1 MRARVALAVLSFFA
15 AFAASA
21 TPVLPSVAVAAADR
35 APALG
40 GEAERTPGVS
50 SNQAPVQLRAAR
62 ESNARPS
69 LWNKLPPYTVTLRFV
84 ATPIPM
90 VLARATESARAPW
103 TPPSAPRTCRGPP
116 RT

>member
-1 MRARVALAVLSFFA
+1 MLSFFA

-35 APALG
+35 APTLG

-50 SNQAPVQLRAAR
+50 SNQAPVQVRAAR
-62 ESNARPS
+62 ESNARPGV
-69 LWNKLPPYTVTLRFV
+69 WNQLPPYTVTLRFV
-84 ATPIPM
+84 STPIPT
-90 VLARATESARAPW
+90 VLARATESARVPW